1 MKIALLMGP
10 LDIEIQQQEIP
21 QPGPGQVR
29 LKVAAAGICGTDI
42 EAYKGHQPK
51 GWTITYPFRMGHEL
65 SGVVDAVGEGV
76 TAFKVGDRVVPDGRI
91 PCGRCSQCR
100 QGHVNACT
108 NGGYTSGGFM
118 EYSIYG
124 VNSLTKI
131 PDNLGFEQ
139 AAFTEPASCCLY
151 GNSKL
156 DVKVGDFAVV
166 IGDGAIGILHAQLL
180 KSRGAQVALVGLL
193 PERLRVA
200 TELGIHHVIN
210 AKETD
215 PVQAVRELT
224 GGVGA
229 NIVVC
234 AAGAQAILAQAL
246 EMSARYGQLLYF
258 AATMRDQLTLDL
270 DTVHYKEMKVIGSYD
285 STTAFFEQALRAMSL
300 GLIKVDPLITH
311 RFPLDDAKEA
321 FEAARNMLGLKVMIT
336 NNI

>member
-10 LDIEIQQQEIP
+10 LDIQIQQQETP

-76 TAFKVGDRVVPDGRI
+76 TAYKVGDRVVPDGRI

-100 QGHVNACT
+100 QGHVNACM

-118 EYSIYG
+118 EYSLYSQ
-124 VNSLTKI
+124 NSLTKI
-131 PDNLGFEQ
+131 PDNLSFEQ

-156 DVKVGDFAVV
+156 GVKVGEFAVV
-166 IGDGAIGILHAQLL
+166 IGDGAIGILHSQLL
-180 KSRGAQVALVGLL
+180 ISRGAQVALIGLL
-193 PERLRVA
+193 PERLQVA
-200 TELGIHHVIN
+200 KDLGIHHVIDASKVN
-210 AKETD
+210 A
-215 PVQAVRELT
+215 VQTIRELT
-224 GGVGA
+224 GGIGA

-234 AAGAQAILAQAL
+234 AAGAEAILAQAL

-258 AATMRDQLTLDL
+258 AATMRDKLTLDL

-285 STTAFFEQALRAMSL
+285 STTAFFEQALHAMSL

-311 RFPLDDAKEA
+311 RYSLDDAKEA

-336 NNI
+336 NGK